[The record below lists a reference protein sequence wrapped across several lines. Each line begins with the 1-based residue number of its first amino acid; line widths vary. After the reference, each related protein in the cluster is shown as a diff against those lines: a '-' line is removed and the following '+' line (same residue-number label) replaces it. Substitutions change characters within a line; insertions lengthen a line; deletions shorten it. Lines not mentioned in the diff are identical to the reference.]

1 MPDVIT
7 DVNQVTPELLTKVLQ
22 TTGALPQGRVVTIEP
37 QGLFYPTFTSSIV
50 RLKVRYS
57 ADTPPSVPNHLLLK
71 MARSEAHS
79 EVLADL
85 GRPEV
90 AFYTT
95 IAPAMSDSPAVDC
108 YHALYIPDT
117 QQFHLLLADLS
128 ETHEQTEW
136 PVPGSYE
143 SCLRSVECLARFHAY
158 WWDHPHLGTE
168 IVSRPSAFALQGQL
182 SDLQERCMAFVN
194 FLGDRLS
201 PERRAR
207 YDRVL
212 TVWPELASRLATGF
226 DVTIVHG
233 DAHMWNFLYPRD
245 PAIGTACLV
254 DWQLWHISVGAS
266 DLAYMMALHWYPERR
281 AALEKP
287 LLRHYHRCL
296 QEHGIRTYGWE
307 ACWRDYQW
315 AAVRNLLLPVI
326 QWSAKIPAAGW
337 WPHLE
342 RAMLAFEDLGCADLL
357 PS

>member
-7 DVNQVTPELLTKVLQ
+7 DVNQMTPELLTEVLQ
-22 TTGALPQGRVVTIEP
+22 ATGTLPQGRVMTIEP
-37 QGLFYPTFTSSIV
+37 QGLFYPTFTSTIV
-50 RLKVRYS
+50 RLEVCYS
-57 ADTPPSVPNHLLLK
+57 ADAPPSAPSHFLLK
-71 MARSEAHS
+71 MSRPEAHS
-79 EVLADL
+79 DVLADL

-95 IAPAMSDSPAVDC
+95 ISPAMSDSPAVDC

-117 QQFHLLLADLS
+117 RQFHILLADVS

-136 PVPGSYE
+136 PLPGTYPT
-143 SCLRSVECLARFHAY
+143 CIQSVECLARFHAY

-168 IVSRPSAFALQGQL
+168 IISRPSEFALQGPF
-182 SDLQERCMAFVN
+182 SDLQERCTAFVN

-201 PERRAR
+201 PERRAV

-212 TVWPELASRLATGF
+212 AAWPALANRLTTGR

-233 DAHMWNFLYPRD
+233 DAHMWNFLYPRGSPTD
-245 PAIGTACLV
+245 TACLV

-266 DLAYMMALHWYPERR
+266 DLAYMMALHWYPDRR
-281 AALEKP
+281 AALEQP
-287 LLRHYHRCL
+287 LLRHYHHCL
-296 QEHGIRTYGWE
+296 QEHGLRTYSWE

-315 AAVRNLLLPVI
+315 SAVRNLLLPVI
-326 QWSAKIPAAGW
+326 QWAAKIPAAGW

-342 RAMLAFEDLGCADLL
+342 RAMLAFEDLDGDSLL
-357 PS
+357 KS

>member
-7 DVNQVTPELLTKVLQ
+7 DVDQVTPALLTEALQ
-22 TTGALPQGRVVTIEP
+22 ATGILPQGRVMTIEP
-37 QGLFYPTFTSSIV
+37 QGLLYPTFTSTLV
-50 RLKVRYS
+50 RFAVRYS
-57 ADTPPSVPNHLLLK
+57 ADAPPSAPEHFLLK
-71 MARSEAHS
+71 MSRPEAHS
-79 EVLADL
+79 DVLADL

-90 AFYTT
+90 TFYST
-95 IAPAMSDSPAVDC
+95 IAPAMNDSPAVAC
-108 YHALYIPDT
+108 YHALYVPGT

-136 PVPGSYE
+136 PLPGTYE
-143 SCLRSVECLARFHAY
+143 TCIQSVECLARFHAY

-168 IVSRPSAFALQGQL
+168 IISHPSEFALQSQFR
-182 SDLQERCMAFVN
+182 DLQERCIAFVN

-201 PERRAR
+201 LERRVL

-212 TVWPELASRLATGF
+212 EAWPTLASRVTTGR

-245 PAIGTACLV
+245 PAKDTARLV
-254 DWQLWHISVGAS
+254 DWQLWHISVGVS

-281 AALEKP
+281 AALEHP

-296 QEHGIRTYGWE
+296 QEHGLQAYDWE

-315 AAVRNLLLPVI
+315 SAVRNLFLPVI
-326 QWSAKIPAAGW
+326 QWAAKIPAAGW

-342 RAMLAFEDLGCADLL
+342 RAMLAFKDLGCDRLL
-357 PS
+357 KS